1 MSEVQ
6 ILLWM
11 TGIHL
16 VGFIAVGILM
26 MPMLRDEDHPTDE
39 EPGSSDD
46 GWGNLPG
53 NGPVPKGL
61 PGGGLPLPDA
71 VQSKVRLR
79 EPGRLAD
86 RVRTRERRPIRE
98 PVRTP
103 SRRPVPAHA
112 PGKRQ
117 L

>member
-16 VGFIAVGILM
+16 VGLIAIGILM
-26 MPMLRDEDHPTDE
+26 MPMLRDEDTPGDE
-39 EPGSSDD
+39 ENGSSDD
-46 GWGNLPG
+46 GWGNLP
-53 NGPVPKGL
+53 NSGPAPKGL
-61 PGGGLPLPDA
+61 PGGGVPLPDA
-71 VQSKVRLR
+71 EQSKVRLR

-86 RVRTRERRPIRE
+86 HLPARERRPVRE

-103 SRRPVPAHA
+103 SPAREPV
-112 PGKRQ
+112 KQ
-117 L
+117 